1 MILVYEM
8 PNHLENQEKGI
19 MKLWWK
25 FCFGR
30 KKSASLSACIAYY
43 KWNKYIYM
51 SLICVVNCA
60 HNLENGDV
68 GIYIL
73 EVTIEYRGFQEATPC
88 LLCLKNNPTKKNIYY
103 SCPWHAGKLFSNFYC

>member
-1 MILVYEM
+1 
-8 PNHLENQEKGI
+8 
-19 MKLWWK
+19 
-25 FCFGR
+25 
-30 KKSASLSACIAYY
+30 
-43 KWNKYIYM
+43 M

-103 SCPWHAGKLFSNFYC
+103 SCP